1 VSLILPVVD
10 TGPEALFRM
19 GELSEEDG
27 IFRGLMAVGPWLA
40 VEGRTPAT
48 ALAVLV
54 DDLTGFAI
62 VADLPRGT
70 WSVSTEIT
78 LDVLRPLPATGVVH
92 ADARLVYADDL
103 GGVATGSVTD
113 ESGNVL
119 ALCSQRGRFIPS
131 PPDLVEE
138 GAWGG
143 PVREGDLSRLM
154 ATRADE
160 PMMVTDV
167 LANEGGSLH
176 GGIAMFLADVV
187 AGAATPDLVTA
198 SVHIAYTRG
207 IPIGSEITW
216 RAAVRHRGRSLAV
229 VDVDGVVDDRVCTT
243 ARVVLHPPL

>member
-1 VSLILPVVD
+1 VSLVLPVVD

-19 GELSEEDG
+19 GELSEENG
-27 IFRGLMAVGPWLA
+27 TFRGSMAVGPWLA
-40 VEGRTPAT
+40 VGGRTPAT
-48 ALAVLV
+48 AVAVLV

-62 VADLPRGT
+62 AADLPRGR
-70 WSVSTEIT
+70 WSVSAEIT
-78 LDVLRPLPATGVVH
+78 LDVLRPLPATGTVH
-92 ADARLVYADDL
+92 SDARLVHADDL
-103 GGVATGSVTD
+103 GGMATGSVSD
-113 ESGNVL
+113 DAGNVL

-143 PVREGDLSRLM
+143 PVREGDLVRLM

-160 PMMVTDV
+160 PMVITDV
-167 LANEGGSLH
+167 LANEAGSLH
-176 GGIAMFLADVV
+176 GGIALFVSDVV
-187 AGAATPDLVTA
+187 AGAVRPDLVTA

-207 IPIGSEITW
+207 IAIGSEIAW

-243 ARVVLHPPL
+243 ARVVLHPAV